1 MQTAKNLFYSLLI
14 LAALVLLLANQPIKN
29 RLTCANFYNVSLV
42 ETITTEICDN
52 GNQLINV
59 GDVKAA
65 AATLDSMAAA
75 AAAPTVDNAASL
87 IFTVEKLFNN

>member
-14 LAALVLLLANQPIKN
+14 LAALVLLLANQPVKN

-52 GNQLINV
+52 GNQMVNI
-59 GDVKAA
+59 GDIKAA
-65 AATLDSMAAA
+65 ATTLDSMAAA
-75 AAAPTVDNAASL
+75 VTSPTVDNAAYF
-87 IFTVEKLFNN
+87 IFNVEKLLNN

>member
-1 MQTAKNLFYSLLI
+1 MQTAKNIFYSLLI
-14 LAALVLLLANQPIKN
+14 VAALVLLLANQPIKN

-52 GNQLINV
+52 GNQSVNI

-65 AATLDSMAAA
+65 ATLLSGAIEATES
-75 AAAPTVDNAASL
+75 PTLDNAASL
-87 IFTVEKLFNN
+87 LFITDNLLNN